1 MFGQEPLERERTY
14 DVQNIK
20 IEVKLDLKAKMVDGR
35 VTTEVRPLVDNME
48 AFTVDAVGM
57 NIKSVKGWYHV
68 TTDNPQE
75 AEKYE
80 DIKFEY
86 DKKQITVHP
95 RTGIKKNFP
104 FKYQVEYSTT
114 DPEKGLYFIQPDSVF
129 PNKRYEV
136 WTQGE
141 GEDNRYWFPCY
152 DYPNDKAI
160 TEVIITTDSKFST
173 LSNGKL
179 LSVKDNKDST
189 KTWDWR
195 LPFIHSSYLV
205 MLAVGN
211 YDEIQS
217 KYLEI
222 PITTYVPTGRRSDG
236 IRSYTETD
244 DILKFFSEKIRYKYP
259 WETYSQVVV
268 QDYIYGGMENT
279 GAVVY
284 FDGSL
289 YDESVPPDYNATG
302 LAAHE
307 IAHMWWG
314 DNVTCKNWN
323 EIWLNEG
330 FATYFEAMY
339 KEYSQGKDEFD
350 YAMLRRQDEVIE
362 ADSLQRVPVYA
373 RNGLTVNTY
382 SKGAIVLNM
391 LRNIMSDGLF
401 IESLNNYLTK
411 HEYGNVTTKDLI
423 DELTAVYNKP
433 DVDVPPRDFKA
444 FFDEWIYKAG
454 IPEYNVSY
462 DYSASSNQLS
472 LKVQQVQNLPDSMT
486 FTTPVNVQIITEN
499 SRWTQTIKPTREP
512 LVFQQSLDSRLLNII
527 FNIDRIVLCKI
538 NFQKPKE
545 DWLYQLNNSAEAI
558 ERIDAVRGL
567 RTFWKDENIV
577 EALNNKLKSDGFW
590 GVRYEIANTLVDSG
604 SANVPNILMSA
615 FENELDSRVRRS
627 CLNAIAEYYTKH
639 PDSVNKNVLIDFISN
654 KIKTDKSYYVTADG
668 ISAISKIA
676 DKEKI
681 YDLVSGYI
689 NKDSHVDI
697 IRRSVLEAL
706 TISKDVRA
714 KDIFK
719 LYAVKGSTSRVR
731 NLAIT
736 GLADYLDDESVVK
749 LLTDKL
755 SEHNRGVKF
764 RVISVL
770 EQSNSPLVKTK
781 LQELLAKTNDNA
793 LVKAINE
800 VLDKR

>member
-20 IEVKLDLKAKMVDGR
+20 IEVKLDLKAKTVDGR
-35 VTTEVRPLVDNME
+35 VTTEVRSLVDNMD
-48 AFTVDAVGM
+48 AFKVDAVGM

-68 TTDNPQE
+68 ATDNPLE
-75 AEKYE
+75 AEKFE
-80 DIKFEY
+80 NIKFEY
-86 DKKQITVHP
+86 DKKQITIHP
-95 RTGIKKNFP
+95 FTGIKKNFP
-104 FKYQVEYSTT
+104 YKYQVEYSTT
-114 DPEKGLYFIQPDSVF
+114 NPEKGLYFIQPDSIF
-129 PNKRYEV
+129 PNKQYEV

-152 DYPNDKAI
+152 DYPNDKAT
-160 TEVIITTDSKFST
+160 TEVIITTDSKYST

-179 LSVKDNKDST
+179 LSIKDNKDGT

-195 LPFIHSSYLV
+195 MPIVHSSYLV

-217 KYLEI
+217 KYLDI
-222 PITTYVPTGRRSDG
+222 PITTLVPTGKRSEG
-236 IRSYTETD
+236 FRSYSATD

-259 WETYSQVVV
+259 WEIYSQVVV
-268 QDYIYGGMENT
+268 QDFIYGGMENT

-289 YDESVPPDYNATG
+289 YDESVPPDYSATG

-314 DNVTCKNWN
+314 DIVTCKNWN
-323 EIWLNEG
+323 EMWLNEG
-330 FATYFEAMY
+330 FASYFEALY

-350 YAMLRRQDEVIE
+350 YSMLRRQDEVIA
-362 ADSLQRVPVYA
+362 ADTELRVPVYA

-401 IESLNNYLTK
+401 IEALNNYLTK
-411 HEYGNVTTKDLI
+411 HEFNNVTTKDLI
-423 DELTAVYNKP
+423 DEVTAVYNKP
-433 DVDVPPRDFKA
+433 DIDMPPRDFTA
-444 FFDEWIYKAG
+444 FFDEWVYKAG

-462 DYSASSNQLS
+462 DYSQSSNEFS
-472 LKVQQVQNLPDSMT
+472 LYVQQVQNLPDSMT

-499 SRWTQTIKPTREP
+499 SKWTQTIKPTREP
-512 LVFQQSLDSRLLNII
+512 LIFRQALDSRLLNVI
-527 FNIDRIVLCKI
+527 FNIDRNLLCKI
-538 NFQKPKE
+538 NFLKPKE
-545 DWLYQLNNSAEAI
+545 AWIYQLNNSAEAI

-567 RTFWKDENIV
+567 RTFCKESDAV
-577 EALNNKLKSDGFW
+577 DALNYKLRRDNFC

-604 SANVPNILMSA
+604 SANVTNLLMSA
-615 FENELDSRVRRS
+615 FDNEQDSRVRRA
-627 CLNAIAEYYTKH
+627 CLNAITDYYTKH

-654 KIKTDKSYYVTADG
+654 KIKSDKSYYVTADG

-676 DKEKI
+676 DKDKI
-681 YDLVSGYI
+681 FDLVSSYI

-706 TISKDVRA
+706 ENSKDMRA

-755 SEHNRGVKF
+755 FEHNRGVKF
-764 RVISVL
+764 RTISVL
-770 EQSNSPLVKTK
+770 EKSNNPLVKTK
-781 LQELLAKTNDNA
+781 LRELLAKTNDDA
-793 LVKAINE
+793 LMNAINDA
-800 VLDKR
+800 LGK